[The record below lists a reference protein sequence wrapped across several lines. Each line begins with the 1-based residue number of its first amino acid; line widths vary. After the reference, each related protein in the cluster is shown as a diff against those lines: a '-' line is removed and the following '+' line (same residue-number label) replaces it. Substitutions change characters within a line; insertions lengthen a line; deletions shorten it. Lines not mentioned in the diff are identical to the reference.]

1 MTSNTKQPPKAVGL
15 YDPRFEHDAC
25 GVGMVARLDNKPT
38 HEVLCRALTALEN
51 LEHRGASGADPRTGD
66 GAGILMQMPDEL
78 LRAVAGFELPQP
90 GRYGV
95 MMCFLP
101 TDPAARARIEQLL
114 ERTVSGEGQRVLGWR
129 DVPVCPEHTGAT
141 AGACRPVIRQLF
153 VGAGAQDAISGDAG
167 VQDAQADGFD
177 QDAFERKLYV
187 IRRICDLSADGKGLY
202 VTSSSSRTLN
212 YKGMLISF
220 QLGAFYP
227 DLRDERAKS
236 ALALVHSR
244 FSTNTFPSWEL
255 AHPYRVICHNGEIN
269 TVMGNVNWMRARE
282 SELQSELFGEDLRK
296 VLPVVTQGNS
306 DSATFDNV
314 LELLM
319 LAGRSLPHA
328 VMMMIPEAYRDREDL
343 PEDLKGFY
351 AFHSC
356 LMEPWDGPASV
367 AFTDGRVVGAT
378 LDRNGLRPGRWV
390 ETTDGHVVLGSES
403 GLLEIPAEQIRR
415 LGRLQPG
422 KLFLVDLERGC
433 IVEDSDVK
441 QEVAT
446 RRPYGEWYARN
457 AVPFSELPP
466 SDQVTISDQP
476 IQLRQRAFGYSLED
490 LRVLLTPM
498 ARDGAEPI
506 GSMGNDQSLA
516 VLSDQAPPLF
526 SYFKQLFAQVTNPPI
541 DPIREEVV
549 MSLATSLGTERNL
562 FDETPEHAHKLV
574 LDQPILLNRAL
585 ETLRHVSHEEFAART
600 IDITWPVAEGV
611 AGIDEALARV
621 CSEAHDA
628 IAAGVNIIVLSDRLV
643 SPRRVP
649 IPSLLAVA
657 AVHHHLVREGT
668 RLRAGIILESGE
680 PREVHHFATL
690 IGYGA
695 SAINPYLMLETLD
708 GLVFDG
714 LIKRVGQDG
723 VEVSLTPE
731 EAAQNLIKA
740 LGKGLLK
747 TISKMGI
754 STIQSYSGAQI
765 FEAVG
770 LESALIDRHFTGT
783 ASRIGG
789 VGLQVLATE
798 ALQRHAR
805 AWPTPTFGDG
815 ADSSKLLPVG
825 GVYAWRRDGEHHM
838 WNPET
843 IALVQHAV
851 RAANGNVGAALNGD
865 SEALQTVRD
874 SAAFEQ
880 YREYA
885 RAVNEDAARKATLRG
900 LLRIGGETE
909 IGGGDR
915 EGSLAGEA
923 RNGESGASGAQG
935 AGGQTIPLEQVE
947 PAKEIVRRFCTG
959 AMSLG
964 SISRE
969 AHETLAIA
977 MNRLGGRSNTGE
989 GGEDPT
995 RFTPDPNGDRRRS
1008 AIKQVASGRFGV
1020 TIHYLVNADELQ
1032 IKMAQG
1038 AKPGEGGQLPG
1049 HKVDKYIGSIRH
1061 TTPGVGLISP
1071 PPHHDIYSIED
1082 LKQLIYDLRCAN
1094 PQAQVSVKLV
1104 SEVGVGTVAA
1114 GVSKANADRV
1124 LIAGHDGGTGASP
1137 LSSIQAAGVP
1147 WEIGLAETQQTLLLN
1162 DLRSRIVVQ
1171 TDGQLKTGRDVVIA
1185 AMLGADEMGFSTGP
1199 LIATGCIMMRACH
1212 LNTCPV
1218 GIATQDPELRKRF
1231 KGTPEHVVN
1240 FFFFIAEEV
1249 REILASLGL
1258 RTLDEAIGRV
1268 DLLGAREA
1276 IDHWKARGVDLTHVL
1291 QPVELPE
1298 GAARRRVEAP
1308 PAVLEDALD
1317 WQLVELARP
1326 LLERQGPVPAGEG
1339 QVQIALPIRN
1349 RNRCVGGILSSHIA
1363 RAHGA
1368 KGLPADSIAVDF
1380 EGSAGQSFGGWLAP
1394 GVTFTLHG
1402 DSNDYAGK
1410 GLSGG
1415 VLSVSPRAGM
1425 GEDFVAERNVIVG
1438 NTVLYGATAGRAFFR
1453 GLAGERFAVRNSGAS
1468 TVVEGVG
1475 DHGCEYMTGGRVVVL
1490 GPTGRNFAA
1499 GMSGGVAYV
1508 LDEDGGFAKLCN
1520 MGMVGFD
1527 ELAPADA
1534 SELRELIEEHVL
1546 RTDSPVGARVLDEWD
1561 GLLARNAFVKVMPHD
1576 YKRVLREL
1584 AEQAQEVAA

>member
-1 MTSNTKQPPKAVGL
+1 MNSPTKQPPQAVGL

-25 GVGMVARLDNKPT
+25 GVGMVARLDNVPT
-38 HEVLCRALTALEN
+38 HEVITRAITALEN
-51 LEHRGASGADPRTGD
+51 LEHRGATGADPCTGD

-78 LRAVAGFELPQP
+78 LRATVDFELPP
-90 GRYGV
+90 AGAYGV
-95 MMCFLP
+95 LMCFLP
-101 TDPAARARIEQLL
+101 TDAGARGRLEALL
-114 ERTVSGEGQRVLGWR
+114 ERIVREEGQRLLGWR
-129 DVPVCPEHTGAT
+129 EVPIDAQHTGEV
-141 AGACRPVIRQLF
+141 AGACRPAIRQLF
-153 VGAGAQDAISGDAG
+153 VGASDALAGDR
-167 VQDAQADGFD
+167 
-177 QDAFERKLYV
+177 DAFERKLYV
-187 IRRICDLSADGKGLY
+187 IRRISDLTAGEPGLY
-202 VTSSSSRTLN
+202 VASSSSRTIN
-212 YKGMLISF
+212 YKGMLISY
-220 QLGAFYP
+220 QLASFYR
-227 DLRDERAKS
+227 DLGDERCKS

-282 SELQSELFGEDLRK
+282 SQLRSELFGEDLQK
-296 VLPVVTQGNS
+296 ILPVVTPGNS

-328 VMMMIPEAYRDREDL
+328 AMMMIPEAYRGRDDL
-343 PEDLKGFY
+343 PEYLKGFY
-351 AFHSC
+351 AYHSC

-390 ETTDGHVVLGSES
+390 ETTDGYVVLGSES
-403 GLLEIPAEQIRR
+403 GLLDIPPEQVRR

-422 KLFLVDLERGC
+422 KLFLVDLERGR
-433 IVEDSDVK
+433 IIEDEEVK
-441 QEVAT
+441 REVAT
-446 RRPYGEWYARN
+446 HRPYGEWYARN
-457 AVPFSELPP
+457 AVPFGDLPP
-466 SDQVTISDQP
+466 SEQVTLSDQP
-476 IQLRQRAFGYSLED
+476 LHLRQRAFGYSQED
-490 LRVLLTPM
+490 LRVLLAPM
-498 ARDGAEPI
+498 ALDGAEPV
-506 GSMGNDQSLA
+506 GSMGNDLSLA
-516 VLSDQAPPLF
+516 LLSEQAPPLF

-541 DPIREEVV
+541 DPIREEIV
-549 MSLATSLGTERNL
+549 MSLATTLGNERNL
-562 FDETPEHAHKLV
+562 FDETPEHAHKLL
-574 LDQPILLNRAL
+574 LDQPILLNREL
-585 ETLRHVSHEEFAART
+585 ETLRHVDHPVYAART
-600 IDITWPVAEGV
+600 IDITWPVAEGPGGMET
-611 AGIDEALARV
+611 AIERICRKAR
-621 CSEAHDA
+621 EA
-628 IAAGVNIIVLSDRLV
+628 IAEEVNIIILSDRLLG
-643 SPRRVP
+643 PRRAP

-657 AVHHHLVREGT
+657 AVHHHLVLEGT
-668 RLRAGIILESGE
+668 RLRAGIIVESGE

-708 GLVFDG
+708 AMVAEGRLSRDG
-714 LIKRVGQDG
+714 QARAI
-723 VEVSLTPE
+723 TAE
-731 EAAQNLIKA
+731 EAAQNVVKA
-740 LGKGLLK
+740 IGKGLLK

-754 STIQSYSGAQI
+754 STIQSYRAAQI

-770 LESALIDRHFTGT
+770 LEKELIDKHFTHT
-783 ASRIGG
+783 ASRVGG
-789 VGLQVLATE
+789 VGLDVLAAE
-798 ALQRHAR
+798 AIERHERAYPPGGRAR
-805 AWPTPTFGDG
+805 DP
-815 ADSSKLLPVG
+815 LLPVG
-825 GVYAWRRDGEHHM
+825 GVYAWRRDGEHHI

-851 RAANGNVGAALNGD
+851 RAANGDVGAALKGD
-865 SEALQTVRD
+865 RAAYEAVRE
-874 SAAFEQ
+874 SPAYEK

-885 RAVNEDAARKATLRG
+885 RAVNEDAARRATLRG
-900 LLRIGGETE
+900 LLK
-909 IGGGDR
+909 IGGGPAA
-915 EGSLAGEA
+915 AGA
-923 RNGESGASGAQG
+923 AP
-935 AGGQTIPLEQVE
+935 IPIEEVE
-947 PAKEIVRRFCTG
+947 PASAIVRRFCTG

-989 GGEDPT
+989 GGEDPV
-995 RFTPDPNGDRRRS
+995 RFKPDPNGDSRRS

-1020 TIHYLVNADELQ
+1020 TIYYLVNADELQ

-1049 HKVDKYIGSIRH
+1049 GKVDAYIGSIRH

-1240 FFFFIAEEV
+1240 FFFFVAEEV

-1258 RTLDEAIGRV
+1258 RSLDEAIGRV
-1268 DLLGAREA
+1268 DMLGVDDA
-1276 IDHWKARGVDLTHVL
+1276 IEHCKARGVDLTHIL
-1291 QPVELPE
+1291 THVELGGE
-1298 GAARRRVEAP
+1298 GSPSIARRRVEP
-1308 PAVLEDALD
+1308 PPKVLEDALD
-1317 WQLVELARP
+1317 WQLVELSQPA
-1326 LLERQGPVPAGEG
+1326 LERAQRVQGMLA
-1339 QVQIALPIRN
+1339 IRN

-1363 RAHGA
+1363 RRHGEA
-1368 KGLPADSIAVDF
+1368 GLPEGTIEVGF
-1380 EGSAGQSFGGWLAP
+1380 EGSAGQSFAGWLAP
-1394 GVTFTLHG
+1394 GVTFTLWG
-1402 DSNDYAGK
+1402 DAQDYAGK

-1415 VLSVSPRAGM
+1415 VFAIRPRSGM
-1425 GEDFVAERNVIVG
+1425 GEHFQAEHNVIVG
-1438 NTVLYGATAGRAFFR
+1438 NTVLYGATGGRAFFR
-1453 GLAGERFAVRNSGAS
+1453 GLAGERFGVRNSGAWA
-1468 TVVEGVG
+1468 VVEGVG

-1508 LDEDGGFAKLCN
+1508 LDEDGTFHTRCN
-1520 MGMVGFD
+1520 MGMVGF
-1527 ELAPADA
+1527 EALAQADA
-1534 SELRELIEEHVL
+1534 IELRAMIEEHL
-1546 RTDSPVGARVLDEWD
+1546 RRTDSPVAARVLEDWQK
-1561 GLLARNAFVKVMPHD
+1561 LLGAGAFVKVMPHD

-1584 AEQAQEVAA
+1584 AEEEALAASAASNGAAPAQPAEHRPLGAVGGTGA